1 MERLIWSESIIEE
14 ARSARAQVALDLRR
28 AGVAGEVLVTGPA
41 STPGVL
47 TKGDLD
53 LHLRVAA
60 GQFAGVIDRL
70 GEIYR
75 PTSLHA
81 WGPTL
86 AVFDIP
92 ATRPTGLAA
101 TPIGS
106 EHDLRFSSA
115 WELLRADP
123 DLLAQ
128 YNTMKLDHFGT
139 DSYEE
144 RKAAFFSE
152 IAER

>member
-60 GQFAGVIDRL
+60 GQFAGVTDRL
-70 GEIYR
+70 GAR
-75 PTSLHA
+75 PSLQLSVGA
-81 WGPTL
+81 AACGSR
-86 AVFDIP
+86 P
-92 ATRPTGLAA
+92 AGAIQHYEAR
-101 TPIGS
+101 S
-106 EHDLRFSSA
+106 FRQR
-115 WELLRADP
+115 LLRGTQGS
-123 DLLAQ
+123 LL
-128 YNTMKLDHFGT
+128 F
-139 DSYEE
+139 
-144 RKAAFFSE
+144 R
-152 IAER
+152 